1 MQAGA
6 AQQRRNRLK
15 ARKRHQRQQASRSL
29 HRDELTGARGRARTG
44 SVPPSGQSINVG
56 THQAP
61 QHALRSTHSKDQG
74 DDSLPS
80 KALSSASPGST
91 SSSHRIVAH
100 FPTTRNATTPL
111 AVQSR
116 ALLKGTD
123 DHAIV
128 ASAQVSATGAIPVAG
143 GPGRAGLSGD
153 C

>member
-6 AQQRRNRLK
+6 AQQGRNRLK
-15 ARKRHQRQQASRSL
+15 AWRRHQRQQASRSL

-44 SVPPSGQSINVG
+44 SVPPSNQSINVS
-56 THQAP
+56 TYPAL

-80 KALSSASPGST
+80 KALSSASQGST

-111 AVQSR
+111 AVR
-116 ALLKGTD
+116 RAALLQGTGGQ
-123 DHAIV
+123 ATV
-128 ASAQVSATGAIPVAG
+128 ASAQDPDSTEALPVAG
-143 GPGRAGLSGD
+143 VMSPK
-153 C
+153 CM

>member
-6 AQQRRNRLK
+6 AQQRRTRPK
-15 ARKRHQRQQASRSL
+15 ARKRHQRDQASRSL
-29 HRDELTGARGRARTG
+29 RIDESTGTRGRVKTRSA
-44 SVPPSGQSINVG
+44 PPSNQSINVG

-61 QHALRSTHSKDQG
+61 QHALRSTHSTDQG

-80 KALSSASPGST
+80 KALSSASQGST

-100 FPTTRNATTPL
+100 SQTTRNATTPL
-111 AVQSR
+111 AVQNR
-116 ALLKGTD
+116 ALLEGTD

-143 GPGRAGLSGD
+143 
-153 C
+153 